1 MFLRSYTS
9 YNSGPKLPLIRTW
22 PPSPNFVSCLS
33 EPSNASSANA
43 IPTMNMPGVKA
54 YKFHLSND
62 LIDSIDPN
70 EVVEL
75 FDSQLD
81 QA

>member
-1 MFLRSYTS
+1 
-9 YNSGPKLPLIRTW
+9 
-22 PPSPNFVSCLS
+22 
-33 EPSNASSANA
+33 
-43 IPTMNMPGVKA
+43 MNLPGVKA
-54 YKFHLSND
+54 YKFNVSND

-81 QA
+81 QAWKR